1 MTTNIET
8 QMEPFAMAEKI
19 TRAEWIAIAAL
30 VISILGG
37 SFSLGVVYADVQSQG
52 RRLDAVEQ
60 SNSALVQKVERID
73 ANVSF
78 LAELAREE
86 RNRR

>member
-1 MTTNIET
+1 M
-8 QMEPFAMAEKI
+8 PDKI

-37 SFSLGVVYADVQSQG
+37 AFTLGVVYGEVQNHT
-52 RRLDAVEQ
+52 RRLDVVEA
-60 SNSALVQKVERID
+60 SNDALVAKVERID
-73 ANVSF
+73 ANVTF

-86 RNRR
+86 RARQ

>member
-1 MTTNIET
+1 MSD
-8 QMEPFAMAEKI
+8 KI
-19 TRAEWIAIAAL
+19 NRAEWIAIAAL

-37 SFSLGVVYADVQSQG
+37 SFTLGVVYGEVQNHT
-52 RRLDAVEQ
+52 RRLDLVEA
-60 SNSALVQKVERID
+60 SNDELVAKVERID

-86 RNRR
+86 RARQ